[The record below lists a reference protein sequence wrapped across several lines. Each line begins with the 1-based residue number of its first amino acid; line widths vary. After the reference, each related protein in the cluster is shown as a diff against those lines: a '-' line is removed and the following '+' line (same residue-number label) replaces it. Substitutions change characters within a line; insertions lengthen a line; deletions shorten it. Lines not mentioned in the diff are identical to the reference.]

1 MFQGYLCGCFK
12 INPPE
17 KLMLCYAFLSISKDL
32 LGHPNVQTNL
42 QYVHIHIIYI
52 YQYLYVYMAT
62 YVYIDYTSW
71 WIYIIYIYILKTPYM
86 WYFNMKAGHF
96 SKLGSVFFSEPP
108 EPEPPAGCGEIY
120 KPRWLPTV
128 GVWYFRKVPA
138 TNDFLRI
145 SWFSVY
151 VYIYINIKMDNGY
164 THI

>member
-17 KLMLCYAFLSISKDL
+17 KANALLRISQHFK
-32 LGHPNVQTNL
+32 GSFGTPQCSNESPICT
-42 QYVHIHIIYI
+42 YTYYIYI
-52 YQYLYVYMAT
+52 SIFIRIYGNICIYRLYFLVNLHH
-62 YVYIDYTSW
+62 
-71 WIYIIYIYILKTPYM
+71 IYIYIS
-86 WYFNMKAGHF
+86 W
-96 SKLGSVFFSEPP
+96 KLLICDISTWRQDIFLSWAPFFFSEPP

-151 VYIYINIKMDNGY
+151 VYIY
-164 THI
+164 

>member
-1 MFQGYLCGCFK
+1 
-12 INPPE
+12 
-17 KLMLCYAFLSISKDL
+17 
-32 LGHPNVQTNL
+32 
-42 QYVHIHIIYI
+42 
-52 YQYLYVYMAT
+52 
-62 YVYIDYTSW
+62 
-71 WIYIIYIYILKTPYM
+71 
-86 WYFNMKAGHF
+86 MKAGHF

-151 VYIYINIKMDNGY
+151 VYIYILILKWIMDIHTYRYIYSYIY
-164 THI
+164 THVLSKYTYSRTAICKTGVLGCMFPSLFHDQICHSNQKQNFEASGRSGWFTCDTKNPDIWFIMDYVGVHTMQSLPVM

>member
-1 MFQGYLCGCFK
+1 
-12 INPPE
+12 
-17 KLMLCYAFLSISKDL
+17 
-32 LGHPNVQTNL
+32 
-42 QYVHIHIIYI
+42 
-52 YQYLYVYMAT
+52 
-62 YVYIDYTSW
+62 
-71 WIYIIYIYILKTPYM
+71 M

-151 VYIYINIKMDNGY
+151 VYIYILILKWIMDIHTYRYIYIAIYIHMYWVNI
-164 THI
+164 HIHELRFVKLVSWDACFLPFSTIRFVTLIRSKTSKQVEEVVGLHVTLKTRTFGL